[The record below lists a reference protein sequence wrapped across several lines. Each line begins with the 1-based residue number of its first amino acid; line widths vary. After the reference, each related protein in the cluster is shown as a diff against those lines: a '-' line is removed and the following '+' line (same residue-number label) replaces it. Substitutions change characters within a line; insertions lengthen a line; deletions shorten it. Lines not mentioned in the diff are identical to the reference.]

1 MTDTI
6 HDDDRHPV
14 EQIAEEFANA
24 IRNGLSPNVDDFAN
38 RYPEHADLLR
48 TILPSIQLVET
59 VSQQDSQL
67 NQSGA
72 HDPRQSVIAATPSIL
87 GDFQIV
93 REVGRGGMGI
103 VYEAVQQSLNRHVA
117 LKVISSLISSNQ
129 QHKARFRRE
138 AEAAAS
144 LHHTNIVPIY
154 GIGEEHGLQ
163 YYAMQLIDGVTLHD
177 VIECL
182 RDNSL
187 SSVPVVLQNP
197 QNVDNTNGSSG
208 TFSGVLR
215 TKLQFNSADAARW
228 MLSKPTAETTV
239 IASPLPTPKDS
250 SKNLPSQNTQS
261 NANSLDFDLTSQST
275 SQSTSRSLEE
285 QRDATV
291 PIAAEKSQP
300 RSIRTDKT
308 TANSQS
314 KPIQLTREYF
324 RNVARTIA
332 NAANA
337 LDYAHH
343 QRILHRDIKPA
354 NLLLDREGTVW
365 ITDFGLARR
374 TDLDAATQTGEV
386 LGTLRYMAP
395 EQIDGQGDS
404 RMDIY
409 SLGLTL
415 YELLTLR
422 PAIESPKARLLDPKR
437 NSAIVAPRSIDPSI
451 PNDLQ
456 TITLKACAFEQ
467 SARYQHASELEEDL
481 RRFLEDRPILARRA
495 TKAEQVV
502 RWARRNPAIASLAS
516 ATFLLLG
523 VLAATLGIW
532 NRQQHYSLVE
542 IQKQKDEI
550 ANQKEA
556 AIQNLNDKV
565 AALALVEQ
573 ERSRAEKNLDLA
585 MKAFEQI
592 ANNIASRGNTLAIG
606 SGIEDEDL
614 LDLSGATLSQAD
626 VALLDSLLEFFD
638 QFAKQN
644 AKDLKIEVAVAQQR
658 IGDIQHKLGQ
668 LNEAEASYRIAM
680 DAFLSINRKQ
690 TDQPECVLP
699 LIAIYNELM
708 IIQAK
713 RGQLQRAGTMY
724 DDARRILDDS
734 PRVAKSAEGRFAL
747 AKLLNSIGTLGAKF
761 GRDLRM
767 RPNRPIMARFAP
779 TPDAFKPE
787 FITRL
792 KRDSERNAEALALLK
807 QLVSESPDNDSYQV
821 VLART
826 LKDEVRIARMTQE
839 FPRAE
844 DALRQAIEIFETL
857 GRAHPDSA
865 AFQYELAD
873 TLSATVTM
881 RPADQQRCERALAI
895 CDKIT
900 KENPHVPEYRSLRA
914 TTLAKLAMF
923 MGKTNKAEEL
933 LKESITIQQDL
944 SRTNSDVIVYGIGLL
959 QSLRQLAEL
968 HAMRGNMDKAI
979 DAIEQAVQEFSRLR
993 KTNKLPNLMSSTIE
1007 QELKNRRATL
1017 EKRIKELKEAKESK
1031 DAINSSNTKE

>member
-14 EQIAEEFANA
+14 EQIAEEFAQQ
-24 IRNGLSPNVDDFAN
+24 IRDGRSPKIEEFVK
-38 RYPEHADLLR
+38 RYAEHAELLQ
-48 TILPSIQLVET
+48 TILPSIQLVEQ
-59 VSQQDSQL
+59 VSQQDSKL
-67 NQSGA
+67 NS
-72 HDPRQSVIAATPSIL
+72 SVTSHPKPSIASSLPEIL

-103 VYEAVQQSLNRHVA
+103 VYEAVQRSLHRHVA
-117 LKVISSLISSNQ
+117 LKVISSLVSGNV

-154 GIGEEHGLQ
+154 GIGEEQGLQ

-182 RDNSL
+182 RDNAL
-187 SSVPVVLQNP
+187 SQRHAVLQNRADSDANP
-197 QNVDNTNGSSG
+197 G
-208 TFSGVLR
+208 TSISLNSGVIK

-228 MLSKPTAETTV
+228 MLSKPSAETV
-239 IASPLPTPKDS
+239 AIKANSSASHWS
-250 SKNLPSQNTQS
+250 SQNTELQG
-261 NANSLDFDLTSQST
+261 NSLDFELTSQSSSGSNFNDSAAT
-275 SQSTSRSLEE
+275 APVSVEGKTPSPSRTYSTPNSSR
-285 QRDATV
+285 A
-291 PIAAEKSQP
+291 
-300 RSIRTDKT
+300 
-308 TANSQS
+308 
-314 KPIQLTREYF
+314 QLTREYYQ
-324 RNVARTIA
+324 NVARTIA
-332 NAANA
+332 NVANA

-395 EQIDGQGDS
+395 EQIDGHGDS

-415 YELLTLR
+415 YELLTLK

-437 NSAIVAPRSIDPSI
+437 NSVIAPPRSIDPNI

-456 TITLKACAFEQ
+456 TITLKACAFEP
-467 SARYQHASELEEDL
+467 SARYQRASEMEEDL

-495 TKAEQVV
+495 TKVEQIV

-516 ATFLLLG
+516 ASFVLL
-523 VLAATLGIW
+523 VALAITLGIW
-532 NRQQHYSLVE
+532 NRQQQKSLTE
-542 IQKQKDEI
+542 IKQQKDEI
-550 ANQKEA
+550 AAQKEVA
-556 AIQNLNDKV
+556 VKNLNDKI
-565 AALALVEQ
+565 AALGLVER
-573 ERSRAEKNLDLA
+573 ERSRAETNLDLA
-585 MKAFEQI
+585 MRAFEQI

-606 SGIEDEDL
+606 SGIDDEDL
-614 LDLSGATLSQAD
+614 LDLSGSTLSQAD
-626 VALLDSLLEFFD
+626 VALLNSLLEFFD
-638 QFAKQN
+638 QFSKQN
-644 AKDLKIEVAVAQQR
+644 AKDLKIEAAVAQQR

-668 LNEAEASYRIAM
+668 LNEAETSYKTAM
-680 DAFLSINRKQ
+680 EVFLTINRKKP
-690 TDQPECVLP
+690 DQSECVLP
-699 LIAIYNELM
+699 LIAIFNELM

-724 DDARRILDDS
+724 DDARRVLDDS
-734 PRVAKSAEGRFAL
+734 PTVAKSAEGRFAL

-767 RPNRPIMARFAP
+767 RPNRPIMARFVP
-779 TPDAFKPE
+779 NPEAFKPE

-792 KRDSERNAEALALLK
+792 KRDSERNAEAMTLLK
-807 QLVSESPDNDSYQV
+807 QLVSESPDNDAYQV

-857 GRAHPDSA
+857 LRAHPESA

-881 RPADQQRCERALAI
+881 RPADQQRCERALSI

-900 KENPHVPEYRSLRA
+900 KENPHVPEYRALKA
-914 TTLAKLAMF
+914 TTLAKLASF
-923 MGKTNKAEEL
+923 MGKSAKAEDL
-933 LKESITIQQDL
+933 LKESISIQQDL
-944 SRTNSDVIVYGIGLL
+944 SRANADVMIYGVGLL
-959 QSLRQLAEL
+959 QSIRQMAEL
-968 HAMRGNMDKAI
+968 HAMRGNIEKAI
-979 DAIEQAVQEFSRLR
+979 DSIELAVQEFARLR
-993 KTNKLPNLMSSTIE
+993 KSNKLPNLMSTAIE
-1007 QELKNRRATL
+1007 QELKNRRASL
-1017 EKRIKELKEAKESK
+1017 EKRLKELKEPK
-1031 DAINSSNTKE
+1031 D